1 MPVDLRPF
9 LELRHSPCLA
19 EARAAVML
27 DARAELQANGFLL
40 LTAEAPAVDAA
51 APSSTATAS
60 ATAGAETPS
69 SLLSGS
75 ANAAMFEAA
84 RQFFVAAE
92 SNPAVANAATSLQA
106 AATRGYAAPLSENF
120 ASLVGTVGAANDV
133 VSKFRVGPNPELDDL
148 PPWRG
153 TTGYRRCSTL
163 SLQPTS
169 SRRQTGWQQATRST
183 STTSGWRSRK
193 GTRSKH
199 FRSSSRI
206 STLGASSRPVAKTRA
221 AQRSWTQPAITWC
234 TGSEHGSLRTLRTRL
249 QCG

>member
-148 PPWRG
+148 PPWLATPWPPEDAAPNFRETA
-153 TTGYRRCSTL
+153 TTTFHKFEDVATACACLL
-163 SLQPTS
+163 SQ
-169 SRRQTGWQQATRST
+169 
-183 STTSGWRSRK
+183 
-193 GTRSKH
+193 
-199 FRSSSRI
+199 
-206 STLGASSRPVAKTRA
+206 VANM
-221 AQRSWTQPAITWC
+221 
-234 TGSEHGSLRTLRTRL
+234 
-249 QCG
+249 